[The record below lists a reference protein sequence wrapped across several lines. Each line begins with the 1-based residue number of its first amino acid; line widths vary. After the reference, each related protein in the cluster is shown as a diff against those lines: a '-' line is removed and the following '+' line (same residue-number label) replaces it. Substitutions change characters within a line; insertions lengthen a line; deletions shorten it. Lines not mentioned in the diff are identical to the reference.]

1 LSILSARSQNCEEI
15 LLALHCLSL
24 FLSVCL
30 STWNNSVPAGRIF
43 MKYCILAFFENLSRN
58 FKIHKLLT
66 RITGTLRED
75 QYTILITSRSFL
87 LRIRNISD
95 KRCTENKTCI
105 LYTTILFKKI
115 VPSMRYSGKEWQGRT
130 GHR

>member
-1 LSILSARSQNCEEI
+1 
-15 LLALHCLSL
+15 
-24 FLSVCL
+24 
-30 STWNNSVPAGRIF
+30 
-43 MKYCILAFFENLSRN
+43 MKYGILAFFENLSRN